1 LASVEFSLA
10 NRIDLVG
17 GSKHM
22 EQTRDAATRILQE
35 RGTSTAAELADSIGV
50 STGSIRRHMD
60 IMVAEG
66 LLETE
71 LVRQQR
77 GRPVTRYS
85 LSMAGEEE
93 TSGSSYSRL
102 LNRIYPALASLSADE
117 VAGHGGVEIV
127 NLLFDRVSE
136 SVARLHAPRVT
147 AEEIGERVEQVT
159 AALQGEGILDVIER
173 RDEIIVLRNSGCPVR
188 SCAEGTHAMCDADR
202 NTIELLLGIPVLQ
215 SSTVAGGADVC
226 EYVVRMPAGA
236 ERSAV

>member
-1 LASVEFSLA
+1 
-10 NRIDLVG
+10 
-17 GSKHM
+17 M

-35 RGTSTAAELADSIGV
+35 RGSSTTAELAETIGV

-71 LVRQQR
+71 LVRRQR

-102 LNRIYPALASLSADE
+102 LDRIYSALANLSADE
-117 VAGHGGVEIV
+117 VAGHDGMEIV
-127 NLLFDRVSE
+127 DLLFDRVSE

-147 AEEIGERVEQVT
+147 AEEIEERVEQVT

-173 RDEIIVLRNSGCPVR
+173 RDEMIVLQNTGCPVR
-188 SCAEGTHAMCDADR
+188 SCAEGNHAMCDADR
-202 NTIELLLGIPVLQ
+202 NTIELLLGVPVLQ
-215 SSTVAGGADVC
+215 SSTVASGGDVC
-226 EYVVRMPAGA
+226 EYMVRVPAGA
-236 ERSAV
+236 GRSVV

>member
-1 LASVEFSLA
+1 
-10 NRIDLVG
+10 
-17 GSKHM
+17 M
-22 EQTRDAATRILQE
+22 EQTRDAATLILQE
-35 RGTSTAAELADSIGV
+35 RGSSTAVELAESIGV

-77 GRPVTRYS
+77 GRPVIRYS

-93 TSGSSYSRL
+93 TSGSNYSRL

-117 VAGHGGVEIV
+117 VTGLDGVEIV

-147 AEEIGERVEQVT
+147 AEEIEARVEQVT

-173 RDEIIVLRNSGCPVR
+173 HDEMIVLRNSGCPVR
-188 SCAEGTHAMCDADR
+188 SCAEGTHAMGTHAMCDADR
-202 NTIELLLGIPVLQ
+202 NTIELLLGVPVLQ

-226 EYVVRMPAGA
+226 EYVIQMPAGVG
-236 ERSAV
+236 RSAV